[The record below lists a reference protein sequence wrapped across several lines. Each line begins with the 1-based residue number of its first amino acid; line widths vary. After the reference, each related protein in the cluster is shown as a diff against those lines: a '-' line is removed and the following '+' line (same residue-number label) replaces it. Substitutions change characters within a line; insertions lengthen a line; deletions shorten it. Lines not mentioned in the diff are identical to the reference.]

1 MIGQGKSYRIIHV
14 SNFGFKPRK
23 VYLHSTAAKLSN
35 GWTRAGHHVI
45 NFSDRD
51 LVRWRSPMGI
61 KAIGRA
67 AVNHMLLKLCR
78 DMKPDIVAF
87 GHADT
92 ITPETIAAI
101 RDWLPG
107 VRMMQWNMD
116 WCAPPEP
123 APDHALPGDSS
134 ADDNLQR
141 ILSKRDV
148 LDATFLTSAGAVLS
162 TIATQNH
169 IAAFMPNPVDRSIET
184 GRNFERATLPNHIFF
199 ASNAEDD
206 RRFHCGRWR
215 PMGEFCRTIE
225 TRIPAAQCAFY
236 GLNGKP
242 KVFGPDYERALHN
255 SRIGLN
261 ISRRNDIYLYSS
273 DRLAHMIG
281 NGMTVCIDRATGY
294 DDLFSD
300 DEMVFYTSEDSLIEK
315 LQRLCADDAERQQIG
330 RAGWCRY
337 YTMFD
342 CAVIAQYIVDILNGN
357 ADRAA
362 YPWLSFLP

>member
-1 MIGQGKSYRIIHV
+1 MIGQGKTYRIIHV

-35 GWTRAGHHVI
+35 GWARAGHHVI

-51 LVRWRSPMGI
+51 FVRWRSPMGI
-61 KAIGRA
+61 KTIGRA

-78 DMKPDIVAF
+78 DMRPDIVAF

-92 ITPETIAAI
+92 ITPATIAAI
-101 RDWLPG
+101 RDCLPA

-116 WCAPPEP
+116 WCVPPGQ
-123 APDHALPGDSS
+123 AVPGDSS

-148 LDATFLTSAGAVLS
+148 LDATFITSAGSILS
-162 TIATQNH
+162 TIATPNH
-169 IAAFMPNPVDRSIET
+169 IAAFMPNPVDRSIEV
-184 GRNFERATLPNHIFF
+184 GRNFERDDLPHHIFF
-199 ASNAEDD
+199 ASNAEDE
-206 RRFHCGRWR
+206 RRFHCGRWHS
-215 PMGEFCRTIE
+215 MGELCREIE
-225 TRIPAAQCAFY
+225 TRIPAARCAFH

-242 KVFGPDYERALHN
+242 KVFGPDYEQALCN
-255 SRIGLN
+255 SGIGLN

-300 DEMVFYTSEDSLIEK
+300 EEMVFYTSEEELIEN
-315 LQRLCADDAERQQIG
+315 LQRLCADDTKRQRIG
-330 RAGWCRY
+330 HAGWNRY
-337 YTMFD
+337 YAMFD
-342 CAVIAQYIVDILNGN
+342 CAIIAQYIIDVLNGR